1 MSCVAVAS
9 ELDHSLSDQFLAC
22 MNKSDGRVQ
31 GREAGPIEVIARL
44 SISSTSSSRGCVDI
58 TKPRQE
64 EITLDVSERATIHA
78 TFSDA
83 IPVVS
88 LRL

>member
-58 TKPRQE
+58 WAR
-64 EITLDVSERATIHA
+64 
-78 TFSDA
+78 SDQVFCSFMFIA
-83 IPVVS
+83 MGVPLCFFFALLIKIC
-88 LRL
+88 